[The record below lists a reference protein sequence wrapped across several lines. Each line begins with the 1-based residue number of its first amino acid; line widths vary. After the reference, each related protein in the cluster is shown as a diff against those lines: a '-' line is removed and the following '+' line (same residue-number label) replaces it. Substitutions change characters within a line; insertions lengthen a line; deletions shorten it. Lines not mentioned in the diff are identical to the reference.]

1 MSALPA
7 AKLPQGHSHL
17 EAYSLEGRRNENSGL
32 PQQHSQEAKAAGSC
46 SMPTAH
52 HRCLEGRNKI
62 SDYPVEKK
70 QPPAVSCM
78 DTGNPPLVNTLLP
91 FNAVDCPLRHKLA
104 LCTSSRSSR
113 EGVNICCSSALTS
126 SDLSPSNL
134 ESLQSLLQSSQISA
148 ALYCSIRRLKQE
160 IAFMGSRASLPLEP
174 KSSPVG
180 GSLCFALDDPAPII
194 LSTREQ
200 LAGVKTSA
208 AQARLRW
215 SIPFAKGTSLGAVMR
230 DFGHAEPLSFSHR
243 CRYVDSS
250 MWRTKLSG
258 GIHPDRL
265 SAGVGSGRFV
275 DTEDDSSNDCSPYF
289 RCQSQVK
296 PALETGGFYVHTRNH
311 SYEKVLKAEG
321 MSGEA
326 SPCAMPWK
334 KNHPESLHI
343 SLETWLAGTQMNVGV
358 SMHGTPREV
367 CVRVTSSGDQ
377 EFRPVQQL
385 SIKPVEVENSRLPV
399 ESSKGLE
406 KVCDCRSRAAS
417 RMAVGDSSQSSPFST
432 QVGKDTGDCSN
443 IEHVN
448 ANREERRNKHFQQ
461 SSWRNWE
468 APDHSEEHSVERNA
482 KEPQCCEEGSH
493 TQETVPSEVRVGSLC
508 SIPNNRCCACFYF
521 SIEVQR

>member
-1 MSALPA
+1 
-7 AKLPQGHSHL
+7 
-17 EAYSLEGRRNENSGL
+17 
-32 PQQHSQEAKAAGSC
+32 
-46 SMPTAH
+46 
-52 HRCLEGRNKI
+52 
-62 SDYPVEKK
+62 
-70 QPPAVSCM
+70 M

-113 EGVNICCSSALTS
+113 EGVNIRCSSALTS

-230 DFGHAEPLSFSHR
+230 DFGHAEPLSVSHR

-296 PALETGGFYVHTRNH
+296 PALETGGFYVHTKNH

-468 APDHSEEHSVERNA
+468 APDHSEEPSVERNA